1 MRYARPQNFVL
12 RGRTEKTFCGG
23 AKEEKG
29 SSSKGADGVTGRRA
43 AVGGSRQFGGRGAT
57 TSATRIRDSA
67 DGDGKSTE
75 AEMVTRAT
83 YVLVLLRLG
92 GLERPVDPF
101 LHVEA
106 VLGERGDV
114 LKRPF

>member
-1 MRYARPQNFVL
+1 MVRKGIVL
-12 RGRTEKTFCGG
+12 ERSRSASPT
-23 AKEEKG
+23 
-29 SSSKGADGVTGRRA
+29 TGR
-43 AVGGSRQFGGRGAT
+43 VGSPPVRRPRGVAT
-57 TSATRIRDSA
+57 TATTRIRR
-67 DGDGKSTE
+67 GRESTE
-75 AEMVTRAT
+75 AEMVARAT